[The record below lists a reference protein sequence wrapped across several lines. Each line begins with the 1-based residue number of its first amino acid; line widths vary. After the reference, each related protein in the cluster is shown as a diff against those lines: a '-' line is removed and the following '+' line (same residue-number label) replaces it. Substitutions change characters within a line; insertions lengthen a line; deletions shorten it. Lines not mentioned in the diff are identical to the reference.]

1 MLSSPTRK
9 KSNNNNNNVNNNNT
23 HIDINNNTNLNAIS
37 TTVNKKTFF
46 QKHWF
51 LMGIVFVILFAR
63 LIPSLGRTGGILK
76 PEILVKKLAVMLIFF
91 CSGLATDVS
100 KMKIALTRLDFY
112 TSVLSMNLVGTPIVM
127 YIVITIINS
136 IVGMDKLVVKGLLV
150 VAALPPPVSSAVIL
164 TRAAG
169 GSTPLA
175 ICASVLGSLIGIFTT
190 PLMLLMILNVS
201 STAGNSIVFKICLT
215 VVFPLIA
222 GQIARVF
229 ALKTRKIDISKIPV
243 SMISNCTLLLII
255 YSAFCDMFSKD
266 IDISKGTLIFT
277 IFCIVGMQSL
287 LLYIMYNV
295 SQSKY
300 CDFSKE
306 DTVAAMFSATHKSL
320 TLGLPLLNL
329 MFGAGSKELS
339 ILSIPLLIYHPS
351 QIMLGS
357 LLIPTL
363 KPWLN
368 SNNNGLELTN
378 LKGLVRSVS
387 EKITSNSSAET
398 LKKVDKIQNV

>member
-1 MLSSPTRK
+1 
-9 KSNNNNNNVNNNNT
+9 
-23 HIDINNNTNLNAIS
+23 
-37 TTVNKKTFF
+37 
-46 QKHWF
+46 
-51 LMGIVFVILFAR
+51 
-63 LIPSLGRTGGILK
+63 
-76 PEILVKKLAVMLIFF
+76 
-91 CSGLATDVS
+91 
-100 KMKIALTRLDFY
+100 
-112 TSVLSMNLVGTPIVM
+112 
-127 YIVITIINS
+127 
-136 IVGMDKLVVKGLLV
+136 
-150 VAALPPPVSSAVIL
+150 
-164 TRAAG
+164 
-169 GSTPLA
+169 
-175 ICASVLGSLIGIFTT
+175 
-190 PLMLLMILNVS
+190 
-201 STAGNSIVFKICLT
+201 
-215 VVFPLIA
+215 
-222 GQIARVF
+222 
-229 ALKTRKIDISKIPV
+229 
-243 SMISNCTLLLII
+243 
-255 YSAFCDMFSKD
+255 MFSKD

-387 EKITSNSSAET
+387 EKIKSNSSADT